1 MRKALYILG
10 ALSDQDID
18 WLIDH
23 GRREPVGV
31 GSVLIR
37 QGQPISS
44 FYLLLSGKLAVVDE
58 RLDGRELATL
68 GSGEIVGEMSFLDA
82 RPPSAT
88 VRVVEDGVVL
98 SLPRAELQAKLDTD
112 PAFAARFYRAIAVF
126 LSDRLRSTVAR
137 LASAGSDDGT
147 PDAEQPDA
155 LDPGV
160 LGTVHLASA
169 RFDRILKTLST

>member
-23 GRREPVGV
+23 GKREPVGV

-44 FYLLLSGKLAVVDE
+44 FYLLLSGRLAVVDE
-58 RLDGRELATL
+58 RLDGQELATL

-98 SLPRAELQAKLDTD
+98 SIARADLQAKLDTD
-112 PAFAARFYRAIAVF
+112 PAFAARFYRALAVF

-137 LASAGSDDGT
+137 LASATPGDGA
-147 PDAEQPDA
+147 PDQAQPDEPDPSA
-155 LDPGV
+155 LEA
-160 LGTVHLASA
+160 VHLASA
-169 RFDRILKTLST
+169 RFDRILKGLSA